1 MLLEAN
7 SSDTLR
13 MGSKE
18 LYPDIVELVLVVT
31 PSRVVKIVV
40 LVNYPQ
46 TLIRVAGHS
55 NLALPI

>member
-1 MLLEAN
+1 MLSESN

-13 MGSKE
+13 TGSRE
-18 LYPDIVELVLVVT
+18 TYPDIVELVLVVA

-46 TLIRVAGHS
+46 ALVRVVAHS
-55 NLALPI
+55 SLALSI